1 MTTVLQPLSDRRDL
15 HFIHQFAVNWTGVK
29 CGFLCRRIRVAFR
42 RVSMTALY
50 VRGLVWLR
58 PLYWLAMVLSVA
70 AFASR
75 ASADPLIF
83 IEFDQ
88 AKVIKI
94 PDRTA
99 TIVLGDPFIADVS
112 IQPGGIAVITGKSF
126 GDTNM
131 LVLDKSGAVL
141 NEQNIRVRGPVEPT
155 VVVYRGINRETYSC
169 SPGCQPHA
177 IPGDEQSFFSNSM
190 SELTGH
196 NSQALGAGGQ
206 GK

>member
-1 MTTVLQPLSDRRDL
+1 
-15 HFIHQFAVNWTGVK
+15 
-29 CGFLCRRIRVAFR
+29 
-42 RVSMTALY
+42 MTALY
-50 VRGLVWLR
+50 VRGLVGLR
-58 PLYWLAMVLSVA
+58 PLYWLAIILSVA

-169 SPGCQPHA
+169 SPDCQPHTT
-177 IPGDEQSFFSNSM
+177 PGDDQTFFSNSM
-190 SELTGH
+190 TQLSGH
-196 NSQALGAGGQ
+196 NNQALAAGGQ

>member
-1 MTTVLQPLSDRRDL
+1 
-15 HFIHQFAVNWTGVK
+15 
-29 CGFLCRRIRVAFR
+29 
-42 RVSMTALY
+42 MTALY
-50 VRGLVWLR
+50 VRGLSKLR
-58 PLYWLAMVLSVA
+58 PLYWLAVILSVA
-70 AFASR
+70 TFTSR

-99 TIVLGDPFIADVS
+99 TIVIGDPFIADVA

-155 VVVYRGINRETYSC
+155 VVVYRGVGRETYSC
-169 SPGCQPHA
+169 SPDCQPHPT
-177 IPGDEQSFFSNSM
+177 PGDELTYFSNSVT
-190 SELTGH
+190 ELTSH
-196 NSQALGAGGQ
+196 NNQALAAGGQ

>member
-1 MTTVLQPLSDRRDL
+1 
-15 HFIHQFAVNWTGVK
+15 
-29 CGFLCRRIRVAFR
+29 
-42 RVSMTALY
+42 MTALY
-50 VRGLVWLR
+50 VRGMVGLR
-58 PLYWLAMVLSVA
+58 PLYWLAVILSVA
-70 AFASR
+70 TFASR
-75 ASADPLIF
+75 ASADSPIF

-99 TIVLGDPFIADVS
+99 TIVLGNPFIADVS

-169 SPGCQPHA
+169 SPGCQPYA
-177 IPGDEQSFFSNSM
+177 TPGDDQTFFSNSM
-190 SELTGH
+190 TEFVGH
-196 NSQALGAGGQ
+196 NGQALSAGGQ